1 MYQQLK
7 YHNSNTNH
15 YMSTRLII
23 DEENVYKFLRSQ
35 GVDLPRSADQQGI
48 GLERDGELVGGV
60 MYEGFNG
67 PNIWVHCA
75 GVGRWITK
83 DLLKAAFAYP
93 FVQLG
98 VSNVWGWVDASN
110 QKARRLDEHLG
121 FTQQAVLTGAAKDGG
136 DVIIYRMTREEC
148 RFLQ

>member
-1 MYQQLK
+1 
-7 YHNSNTNH
+7 
-15 YMSTRLII
+15 MSTRLII
-23 DEENVYKFLRSQ
+23 DDESVYRFLCAQ
-35 GVDLPRSADQQGI
+35 GIDLARAADQQGI

-67 PNIWVHCA
+67 HNIWMHCA
-75 GVGRWITK
+75 GVGAWITR
-83 DLLKAAFAYP
+83 DLLRAAFSYP
-93 FVQLG
+93 FVQLN

-148 RFLQ
+148 RFLPKGSKNV

>member
-1 MYQQLK
+1 
-7 YHNSNTNH
+7 
-15 YMSTRLII
+15 MSTRLII
-23 DEENVYKFLRSQ
+23 DDESVYQFIRSQ
-35 GVDLPRSADQQGI
+35 GVDLTRAADQQGI

-67 PNIWVHCA
+67 PNIWMHCA
-75 GVGRWITK
+75 GVGAWITR
-83 DLLKAAFAYP
+83 DLLRAAFSYP
-93 FVQLG
+93 FVQLD

-121 FTQQAVLTGAAKDGG
+121 FTKQAVLTGAAKDGG

-148 RFLQ
+148 RFLPKGSKNV